1 MIRSDI
7 TLTRVR
13 ARAVNAPL
21 QIPIKTAVGTV
32 ASAPLVLIDAETN
45 AGITG
50 RAWLFAY
57 TPLCLKPLQE
67 MVKNLSGM
75 IEGKSLA
82 PAAITHHFETAFLL
96 VGHTGLLRMATAGID
111 MALWDALAKSV
122 QLPLYRLLGG
132 TKRSLKAYDSHSM
145 DGIELAAARAQR
157 SVADGFSALKTKIGY
172 QTLEQDLAVIR
183 AIKTATQNRIDVMVD
198 YNQSLTVQEGIRR
211 SQALEKEGLV
221 WIEEPTRQY
230 DYLGHAKITAS
241 TTLPIQMGENWLGT
255 DEMSKCLDANACDM
269 GMADIM
275 KIGGV
280 TGWQKASAIAES
292 KNIPLSSH
300 LFQEFSAHL
309 LSVSPTA
316 EWLERMDIAAT
327 ILDSSLR
334 FEKGKAIVSDEPGA
348 GFQWKESDIEK
359 YAI

>member
-1 MIRSDI
+1 MNNSDI
-7 TLTRVR
+7 ILTRLR

-21 QIPIKTAVGTV
+21 QIPIQTAVGTV
-32 ASAPLVLIDAETN
+32 ASAPLVLIDVETN

-50 RAWLFAY
+50 HAWLFSY

-75 IEGKSLA
+75 IEGKPLA
-82 PAAITHHFETAFLL
+82 PTALAQHFENAFLL

-122 QLPLYRLLGG
+122 QLPLYRLMGG
-132 TKRSLKAYDSHSM
+132 TKQTLKAYDSHSM
-145 DGIELAAARAQR
+145 DGIELAAERAQR
-157 SVADGFSALKTKIGY
+157 SVADGFGTLKTKIGY
-172 QTLEQDLAVIR
+172 PTLEQDLAVIR
-183 AIKTATQNRIDVMVD
+183 AIKTATQDRIDVMVD
-198 YNQSLTVQEGIRR
+198 YNQSLTVSEATRR
-211 SQALEKEGLV
+211 SLALEKEGVV
-221 WIEEPTRQY
+221 WIEEPTLQY
-230 DYLGHAKITAS
+230 DYAGHAQISAS

-255 DEMSKCLDANACDM
+255 DEMIKCLDAHACDL
-269 GMADIM
+269 GMTDIM

-280 TGWQKASAIAES
+280 TGWGKASAIAES
-292 KNIPLSSH
+292 KKIPLSSH

-316 EWLERMDIAAT
+316 DWLERMDIAST
-327 ILDSSLR
+327 ILDSSLS
-334 FEKGKAIVSDEPGA
+334 FEKGWAIISDEPGA
-348 GFQWKESDIEK
+348 GFSWKESEIDK

>member
-1 MIRSDI
+1 MNRSDI
-7 TLTRVR
+7 TLTRLR

-21 QIPIKTAVGTV
+21 QIPIQTAVGTV
-32 ASAPLVLIDAETN
+32 ASAPLVLIDVETS

-50 RAWLFAY
+50 HAWLFSY

-67 MVKNLSGM
+67 MVKSLSGM
-75 IEGKSLA
+75 IEGKTLA
-82 PAAITHHFETAFLL
+82 PAALAQQIDEAFLL

-145 DGIELAAARAQR
+145 DGIELAAERAQR

-172 QTLEQDLAVIR
+172 PTLEQDLAVIR
-183 AIKTATQNRIDVMVD
+183 AIKTATQDKIRVMVD
-198 YNQSLTVQEGIRR
+198 YNQSLNVPEGIRR
-211 SQALEKEGLV
+211 SLALEKEGVV

-230 DYLGHAKITAS
+230 DYVGHAHITSS

-255 DEMSKCLDANACDM
+255 DEMSKCLDANACDL

-300 LFQEFSAHL
+300 LFQEFSAHV

-316 EWLERMDIAAT
+316 DWLERMDIAST
-327 ILDSSLR
+327 ILDSSLS
-334 FEKGKAIVSDEPGA
+334 FEKGQAVVSDEPGV
-348 GFQWKESDIEK
+348 GFNWKESEIEK
-359 YAI
+359 YAV